1 MADPLRY
8 PEPKRPSR
16 RRWVRFSVILTLVLI
31 LVAVVLLIALGG
43 HTPDPGRH

>member
-8 PEPKRPSR
+8 PEPKRPAR
-16 RRWVRFSVILTLVLI
+16 RRWVRFSVLLAIVLI
-31 LVAVVLLIALGG
+31 LVVVVLLITLGG

>member
-8 PEPKRPSR
+8 PESKPGTR
-16 RRWVRFSVILTLVLI
+16 RRWVRFSVILAVVLI
-31 LVAVVLLIALGG
+31 LVVVVLLITLGD

>member
-8 PEPKRPSR
+8 PEEKHPTR
-16 RRWVRFSVILTLVLI
+16 RRWVRFSIILAVVLI
-31 LVAVVLLIALGG
+31 LVAVVLLITLGG